1 MRPSQMGIFLTIADV
16 IVVLAIVIAVSGA
29 VWKGQ
34 SQGGSL
40 LLSACIALAMLIFG
54 LVSLSAAS
62 GLAESASS
70 LNHAAMLIFVAV
82 TAIVLRA
89 WWANKPA

>member
-1 MRPSQMGIFLTIADV
+1 MGILLSIADV
-16 IVVLAIVIAVSGA
+16 IVVLAIVVSVPSA

-34 SQGGSL
+34 PGGRSL
-40 LLSACIALAMLIFG
+40 LLSACITLAMLIFG

-62 GLAESASS
+62 GLAESESS
-70 LNHAAMLIFVAV
+70 VNHVAMLIFLAATAV
-82 TAIVLRA
+82 VLRM

>member
-1 MRPSQMGIFLTIADV
+1 MGILLSIADV
-16 IVVLAIVIAVSGA
+16 IVVLAIVISVPSA

-34 SQGGSL
+34 PGGRSL
-40 LLSACIALAMLIFG
+40 LLSACIALAMLVFG

-62 GLAESASS
+62 GLAESGSS
-70 LNHAAMLIFVAV
+70 SNQVAMLIFLAV
-82 TAIVLRA
+82 TAVILRA

>member
-1 MRPSQMGIFLTIADV
+1 MGILLSIADV
-16 IVVLAIVIAVSGA
+16 IVVLAIVISVPSA

-34 SQGGSL
+34 PGGRSL
-40 LLSACIALAMLIFG
+40 LLSACIALAMLVFG

-62 GLAESASS
+62 GLAESGSS
-70 LNHAAMLIFVAV
+70 SNHVAMLIFLAV
-82 TAIVLRA
+82 TAVILRA